1 MEQRKN
7 ELININ
13 SIDDLLSY
21 AVTLENSEREYA
33 KKCSELHTK
42 WWGAK
47 IQLGK
52 AKARLNGTQ

>member
-1 MEQRKN
+1 MQQRKN

-21 AVTLENSEREYA
+21 AVTMEEKINKLFKERSYY
-33 KKCSELHTK
+33 HTK